1 MKFLFLNF
9 YFSIYFTVIIWEI
22 NFHAKAFP
30 FLIRRSSNKPNAD
43 LTKIYVLYKRVPSNQ
58 KFKQNDLND
67 NVEISRIE
75 SQESIPILNQ
85 KQLIE
90 ESEKEKR
97 YSNNLASFYQILQQ
111 KSDLHSP
118 LITQNERKHFEKL
131 LRFNYKSDPINYLK
145 KLIKNYEIPLY
156 IELNEDEDILI
167 NEEYRQRMIY

>member
-1 MKFLFLNF
+1 
-9 YFSIYFTVIIWEI
+9 
-22 NFHAKAFP
+22 
-30 FLIRRSSNKPNAD
+30 
-43 LTKIYVLYKRVPSNQ
+43 
-58 KFKQNDLND
+58 
-67 NVEISRIE
+67 
-75 SQESIPILNQ
+75 
-85 KQLIE
+85 
-90 ESEKEKR
+90 
-97 YSNNLASFYQILQQ
+97 LQQ